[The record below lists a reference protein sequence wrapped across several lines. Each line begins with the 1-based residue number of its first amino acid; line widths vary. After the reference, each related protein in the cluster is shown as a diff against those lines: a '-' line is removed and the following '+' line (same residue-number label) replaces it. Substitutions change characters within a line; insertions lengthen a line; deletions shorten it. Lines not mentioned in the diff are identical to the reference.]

1 LPSNYTSRRL
11 EVFLLHGHR
20 HGIVIDYRALFEFLA
35 TIPPA
40 ERARQV
46 GGKLYA
52 LPTITVEG
60 DRVRLIAYEGPI
72 GESPLIYNRL
82 NAQERIERLGRGE
95 VVARK
100 THALL
105 SLVNRELIVEYN
117 FRGAKATD
125 IAWLCEMLAISNS
138 DWDSL
143 DLSATPIVEPSFLEA
158 LDKFRVIKLASVKV
172 ARPNQNWNADLRN
185 MLGEMAS
192 DSDARMADVTLY
204 ASRRSTLSITRGLV
218 AYIRQMV
225 SGVAPSVAGA
235 SISGIREGET
245 ADSTISLNKH
255 LQAQTVRVRL
265 NQDGYVDDRD
275 IEDKIREYLD
285 SREHARS

>member
-1 LPSNYTSRRL
+1 MPSNYTSRRL
-11 EVFLLHGHR
+11 EVFLLHGHQ
-20 HGIVIDYRALFEFLA
+20 HGIVIDYRALFEYLA
-35 TIPPA
+35 TIAPA
-40 ERARQV
+40 ARARQAS
-46 GGKLYA
+46 GKLYA
-52 LPTITVEG
+52 LPTIEIEG

-82 NAQERIERLGRGE
+82 NAQERIERLASGE

-105 SLVNRELIVEYN
+105 NLVNRELIVEYN

-125 IAWLCEMLAISNS
+125 IAWLCEMLAIGHS
-138 DWDSL
+138 DWDGL
-143 DLSATPIVEPSFLEA
+143 DLSATPMIEPSFLEA
-158 LDKFRVIKLASVKV
+158 LNKFRVIKIASVKV
-172 ARPNQNWNADLRN
+172 ARPNQNWNADLKN

-204 ASRRSTLSITRGLV
+204 ASRKGTLSMTKGLV
-218 AYIRQMV
+218 TYIKQMV
-225 SGVAPSVAGA
+225 SSVLPSIAGA

-265 NQDGYVDDRD
+265 NDDGYVDDQD
-275 IEDKIREYLD
+275 IEDKIRDYLN
-285 SREHARS
+285 SRENPQS